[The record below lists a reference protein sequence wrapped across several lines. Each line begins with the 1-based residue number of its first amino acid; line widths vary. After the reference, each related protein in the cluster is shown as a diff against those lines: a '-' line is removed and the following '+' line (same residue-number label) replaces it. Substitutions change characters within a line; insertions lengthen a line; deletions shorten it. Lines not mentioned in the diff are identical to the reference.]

1 MSHYR
6 PKIEKEKK
14 TPSVSRVLL
23 IGVWV
28 VWALLVLLDLYRT
41 FFLSGIT
48 ANDIFWDAALFA
60 VALYFSVRY
69 GKKKK

>member
-28 VWALLVLLDLYRT
+28 VWVLLVLLDLYRA

-48 ANDIFWDAALFA
+48 ANDIFWDQNSYEGEFLWNTYA
-60 VALYFSVRY
+60 
-69 GKKKK
+69 

>member
-28 VWALLVLLDLYRT
+28 VWVLLVLLDLYRA

-48 ANDIFWDAALFA
+48 ANDIFWDTALFA